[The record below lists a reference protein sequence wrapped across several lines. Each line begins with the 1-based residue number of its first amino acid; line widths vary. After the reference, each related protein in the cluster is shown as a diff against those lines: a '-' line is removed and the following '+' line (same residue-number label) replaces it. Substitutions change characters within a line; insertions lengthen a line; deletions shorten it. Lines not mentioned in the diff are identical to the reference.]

1 MVSIFRALSDDH
13 ATSAIP
19 HRLEDFPGYSS
30 CYTRACAYNLVM
42 HDAEVSLPNDVALCH
57 ELIRQQAA
65 SLENAQ
71 RRIEQLE
78 HAMDVL
84 LRQKYGPRSERL
96 DPNQLRLFTEE
107 SDEPVPSADPEVV
120 PENSAKPKRTWKR
133 RGRQTIPEHLPRVPI
148 VIELSE
154 HERACPGCGGLRAHF
169 DDEISEQLDYVPAS
183 LFVRQ
188 FIRRKYACRSC
199 QEHVAIPPKPP
210 QPIDKGLPGPGLLAH
225 VITNKFAYHLPLYRQ
240 EQILAHYGVTISRTT
255 LCGWLAQSVELFAPL
270 YDLMIKRVRGSR
282 IIWTDDTTVP
292 VWDPTLPKTRTG
304 RFWVYVGDVLNPYS
318 VYDFTPRRNRDG
330 PERFLEGFQGYL
342 QADAFAGY
350 DRLCAG
356 ANVIRVACWAHARRK
371 FYDARH
377 TDPLPAHQ
385 ALARIGQLYAIEEA
399 CKELSAEERYVIRQ
413 RDAVPLLNA
422 LGEWLD
428 EQSRKILPKSP
439 VGQAISYARNQWED
453 LQTYTLDG
461 ELTIDNNVSERSVRA
476 QAIGRKNYL
485 FVGSDRGGRT
495 AATLYSLVGT
505 CKRHEVDPFA
515 FLKDI
520 LERLPTHAA
529 DRLGEL
535 LPDVWIAANP
545 QARVKIAS

>member
-1 MVSIFRALSDDH
+1 
-13 ATSAIP
+13 
-19 HRLEDFPGYSS
+19 
-30 CYTRACAYNLVM
+30 
-42 HDAEVSLPNDVALCH
+42 
-57 ELIRQQAA
+57 
-65 SLENAQ
+65 
-71 RRIEQLE
+71 
-78 HAMDVL
+78 
-84 LRQKYGPRSERL
+84 
-96 DPNQLRLFTEE
+96 
-107 SDEPVPSADPEVV
+107 
-120 PENSAKPKRTWKR
+120 
-133 RGRQTIPEHLPRVPI
+133 
-148 VIELSE
+148 
-154 HERACPGCGGLRAHF
+154 
-169 DDEISEQLDYVPAS
+169 
-183 LFVRQ
+183 
-188 FIRRKYACRSC
+188 
-199 QEHVAIPPKPP
+199 
-210 QPIDKGLPGPGLLAH
+210 

-240 EQILAHYGVTISRTT
+240 EQILAHYGVTISRST

-270 YDLMIKRVRGSR
+270 YIQMIQRVRSSR

-304 RFWVYVGDVLNPYS
+304 RFWVYLGDALNPYC

-330 PERFLEGFQGYL
+330 PERFLEGFAGYL

-356 ANVIRVACWAHARRK
+356 AKVIRVACWAHARRK

-399 CKELSAEERYVIRQ
+399 CKKLSAEERYAIRQ

-428 EQSRKILPKSP
+428 EQSRKVLPKSP
-439 VGQAISYARNQWED
+439 VGQAISYARNQWKD

-515 FLKDI
+515 YLKDI
-520 LERLPTHAA
+520 LERLPTQAA

>member
-1 MVSIFRALSDDH
+1 M
-13 ATSAIP
+13 
-19 HRLEDFPGYSS
+19 
-30 CYTRACAYNLVM
+30 N
-42 HDAEVSLPNDVALCH
+42 DAEVDLPNDVALCH
-57 ELIRQQAA
+57 EMIRQQAD
-65 SLENAQ
+65 SLDKAQ

-107 SDEPVPSADPEVV
+107 SDEAASSQEADVV
-120 PENSAKPKRTWKR
+120 PESPAKPKRTWKR
-133 RGRQTIPEHLPRVPI
+133 RGRQSLPEHLPRVPV

-154 HERACPGCGGLRAHF
+154 QARACPGCGGIRAQF

-240 EQILAHYGVTISRTT
+240 EQILAHHGVTISRST
-255 LCGWLAQSVELFAPL
+255 LCGWLAQSAELFAPL
-270 YDLMIKRVRGSR
+270 YNLMIRRVRGSR

-292 VWDPTLPKTRTG
+292 VWDPTLPRTRTG
-304 RFWVYVGDVLNPYS
+304 RFWVYLGDAGNPYC
-318 VYDFTPRRNRDG
+318 VYDFTPRHTRDG
-330 PERFLEGFQGYL
+330 PERFLEGFSGYL

-356 ANVIRVACWAHARRK
+356 ADVIRVACWAHVRRK
-371 FYDARH
+371 FYDAR
-377 TDPLPAHQ
+377 TTAPVPAHQ
-385 ALARIGQLYAIEEA
+385 ALARIGQLYRIEDA
-399 CKELSAEERYVIRQ
+399 CKELSADERAAIRQ
-413 RDAVPLLNA
+413 RDAVPLLKS

-428 EQSRKILPKSP
+428 EQARVALPKSP
-439 VGQAISYARNQWED
+439 VGRAIAYARNQWPD
-453 LQTYTLDG
+453 LRTYTLDG
-461 ELTIDNNVSERSVRA
+461 ELSIDNNLSERNVRA
-476 QAIGRKNYL
+476 QALGRKNYL

-505 CKRHEVDPFA
+505 CKRHQIDPFA
-515 FLKDI
+515 YLKDV
-520 LERLPTHAA
+520 LGRLPTHPA
-529 DRLGEL
+529 DRLREL
-535 LPDVWIAANP
+535 LPDAWLETHP
-545 QARVKIAS
+545 QARRGVAS

>member
-1 MVSIFRALSDDH
+1 MASISRASSDGH

-19 HRLEDFPGYSS
+19 HQLRTFRGWPPSR
-30 CYTRACAYNLVM
+30 TRACAYNIAM
-42 HDAEVSLPNDVALCH
+42 NDAEVELPHDVPLCH
-57 ELIRQQAA
+57 ELIRQQAE
-65 SLENAQ
+65 SLDNAQ

-107 SDEPVPSADPEVV
+107 GDESVPPTDPEVV
-120 PENSAKPKRTWKR
+120 PENPAKPKRTWKR
-133 RGRQTIPEHLPRVPI
+133 RGRQTLPEHLPRVPV

-154 HERACPGCGGLRAHF
+154 HERACPGCGGLRDHF

-199 QEHVAIPPKPP
+199 QEHVAIPPKTP

-240 EQILAHYGVTISRTT
+240 EQILAHYGVTISRST

-270 YDLMIKRVRGSR
+270 YIQMIQRVRSSR

-304 RFWVYVGDVLNPYS
+304 RFWVYLGDSRNPYC
-318 VYDFTPRRNRDG
+318 VYDFTPRRSRDG
-330 PERFLEGFQGYL
+330 PERFLEGFRGYL
-342 QADAFAGY
+342 QADAFGGY
-350 DRLCAG
+350 DRVCAG

-371 FYDARH
+371 FDEAR
-377 TDPLPAHQ
+377 TTAPLLAHV
-385 ALARIGQLYAIEEA
+385 ALARIQQLYRIEKA
-399 CKELSAEERYVIRQ
+399 CANFSAEERRVIRL

-422 LGEWLD
+422 IEEWLD
-428 EQSRKILPKSP
+428 E
-439 VGQAISYARNQWED
+439 
-453 LQTYTLDG
+453 
-461 ELTIDNNVSERSVRA
+461 
-476 QAIGRKNYL
+476 
-485 FVGSDRGGRT
+485 
-495 AATLYSLVGT
+495 
-505 CKRHEVDPFA
+505 
-515 FLKDI
+515 
-520 LERLPTHAA
+520 
-529 DRLGEL
+529 
-535 LPDVWIAANP
+535 
-545 QARVKIAS
+545 

>member
-1 MVSIFRALSDDH
+1 
-13 ATSAIP
+13 
-19 HRLEDFPGYSS
+19 
-30 CYTRACAYNLVM
+30 M
-42 HDAEVSLPNDVALCH
+42 HDAEVSLPNDVPLCH

-71 RRIEQLE
+71 RRIVQLE

-96 DPNQLRLFTEE
+96 DPNQLRLFTDEGDE
-107 SDEPVPSADPEVV
+107 SAPSAAPEVV
-120 PENSAKPKRTWKR
+120 PESPAKPKRAWKR
-133 RGRQTIPEHLPRVPI
+133 RGRQTLPEHLPRVPV

-154 HERACPGCGGLRAHF
+154 HERACPNCGGIRAHF

-188 FIRRKYACRSC
+188 FIRRKYASRPC
-199 QEHVAIPPKPP
+199 QEHVAIPTKTP
-210 QPIDKGLPGPGLLAH
+210 QPIDKGLAGPGLLAH

-240 EQILAHYGVTISRTT
+240 EQILAHYGVTISRST
-255 LCGWLAQSVELFAPL
+255 LCGWLAQVAELFDPL
-270 YDLMIKRVRGSR
+270 YKLMIKRVRGSR

-304 RFWVYVGDVLNPYS
+304 RFWVYLGDVLNPYC

-330 PERFLEGFQGYL
+330 PERFLEGFAGYL

-356 ANVIRVACWAHARRK
+356 AKVIRVACWAHARRK
-371 FYDARH
+371 FYEARH
-377 TDPLPAHQ
+377 TAPLPAHQ
-385 ALARIGQLYAIEEA
+385 ALARIGQLYQIEDA
-399 CKELSAEERYVIRQ
+399 CKDLSAEERRVIRQ

-428 EQSRKILPKSP
+428 EQSRIVLPKSP
-439 VGQAISYARNQWED
+439 VGQAISYARNQWQD
-453 LQTYTLDG
+453 LQTYTRDG
-461 ELTIDNNVSERSVRA
+461 ELSIDNNISERSVRA

-495 AATLYSLVGT
+495 AATLYSMVGS
-505 CKRHEVDPFA
+505 CKRHGVDPFA
-515 FLKDI
+515 YLKDI
-520 LERLPTHAA
+520 LKRLPTYPA

-535 LPDVWIAANP
+535 LPDAWIAANP
-545 QARVKIAS
+545 EARRRVAS